1 MAAIIPKKPGNSLF
15 VSLHLRCYLWSQNW
29 WIRNFSEEEL
39 DSSPDGCFY
48 RLNPRSYSWVREEK
62 KRKVKV
68 RQKIVDRIGKEI
80 FIG

>member
-1 MAAIIPKKPGNSLF
+1 MVISLAAIWLLTDSLSKEEAVLLVF
-15 VSLHLRCYLWSQNW
+15 W

-68 RQKIVDRIGKEI
+68 RQKMREEM
-80 FIG
+80 